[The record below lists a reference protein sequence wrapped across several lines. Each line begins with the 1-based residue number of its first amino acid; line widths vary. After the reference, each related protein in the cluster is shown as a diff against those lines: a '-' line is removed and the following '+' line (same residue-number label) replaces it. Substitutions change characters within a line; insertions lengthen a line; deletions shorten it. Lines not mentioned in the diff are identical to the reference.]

1 MRSNAENVCEH
12 TVSREMTRQLE
23 EIGRAI
29 GATTRDPHI
38 TLCRPGGGFRLTTV
52 LLETGL
58 PPDGETRS
66 VQCLPVRASFEARIF
81 MPGRGVA
88 PMVRRTW
95 RRASAALVNREASR
109 QRDSDGAKFIPRD
122 A

>member
-38 TLCRPGGGFRLTTV
+38 ALCRPGGAFRLTTV

-66 VQCLPVRASFEARIF
+66 VQCLPVRAPEYSCLV
-81 MPGRGVA
+81 VA
-88 PMVRRTW
+88 W
-95 RRASAALVNREASR
+95 RRWCGALGGER
-109 QRDSDGAKFIPRD
+109 QRRW
-122 A
+122 